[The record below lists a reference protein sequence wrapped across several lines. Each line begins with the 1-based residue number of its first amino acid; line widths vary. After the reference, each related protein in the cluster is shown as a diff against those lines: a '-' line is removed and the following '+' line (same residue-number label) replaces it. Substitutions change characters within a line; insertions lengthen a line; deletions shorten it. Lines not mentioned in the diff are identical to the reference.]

1 MEELIFRNNVYQLSG
16 VDVATMTKHRW
27 LNKNGEHYI
36 HFWELKNGNVYY
48 SQRVNGVEYTM
59 CEIMC
64 SIYDLNI
71 NQVVTL

>member
-1 MEELIFRNNVYQLSG
+1 MEELVFRNNVYQLSR

-27 LNKNGEHYI
+27 LTKNGEHYI

-59 CEIMC
+59 CEIMQ
-64 SIYDLNI
+64 SIYDLKI
-71 NQVVTL
+71 EQVVTL

>member
-27 LNKNGEHYI
+27 LTKNGEHYI
-36 HFWELKNGNVYY
+36 HFLELKNGNVRYY
-48 SQRVNGVEYTM
+48 QMINGVEYTM

-64 SIYDLNI
+64 SIYDLDI
-71 NQVVTL
+71 NQVFTL

>member
-27 LNKNGEHYI
+27 LKKTRAHHI
-36 HFWELKNGNVYY
+36 HLWKLKNGYARYPKMINC
-48 SQRVNGVEYTM
+48 VEYTM

-64 SIYDLNI
+64 SIYDLDI

>member
-1 MEELIFRNNVYQLSG
+1 MEELAYRNNVYQLSG
-16 VDVATMTKHRW
+16 VDVATITKHRW
-27 LNKNGEHYI
+27 LTKNGLPYI

-48 SQRVNGVEYTM
+48 SKIINGETYTM

-64 SIYDLNI
+64 SIYDLDI

>member
-1 MEELIFRNNVYQLSG
+1 MEELVFRNNVYQLSR

-27 LNKNGEHYI
+27 LTKNGEHYI

-48 SQRVNGVEYTM
+48 SQRVNGVEYNV

-71 NQVVTL
+71 NQVVIL

>member
-1 MEELIFRNNVYQLSG
+1 MEELVFRNNVYQLSG

-48 SQRVNGVEYTM
+48 SQMVNGESYTM

-64 SIYDLNI
+64 SIYDLDI

>member
-1 MEELIFRNNVYQLSG
+1 MEELAFRNNVYQLSG

-64 SIYDLNI
+64 SIYDLDI

>member
-1 MEELIFRNNVYQLSG
+1 MEELIYRNNVYQLSG

-27 LNKNGEHYI
+27 LKKNGEHYI

-48 SQRVNGVEYTM
+48 SKMINGVEYNV

-64 SIYDLNI
+64 SIYDLDI

>member
-1 MEELIFRNNVYQLSG
+1 MEELVFRNNVYQLSK

-27 LNKNGEHYI
+27 LTKNGEHCI
-36 HFWELKNGNVYY
+36 HFFFFLNENVYY
-48 SQRVNGVEYTM
+48 SQMINGVEYTM

>member
-1 MEELIFRNNVYQLSG
+1 MEELVFRNNVYQLSG

-27 LNKNGEHYI
+27 LKKNGEHYI
-36 HFWELKNGNVYY
+36 HFLELKNGNVRYY
-48 SQRVNGVEYTM
+48 QMINGVEYTM

-64 SIYDLNI
+64 SIYDLDI

>member
-1 MEELIFRNNVYQLSG
+1 MEELIYRNNVYQLSG

-27 LNKNGEHYI
+27 LTKNGEHYI

-48 SQRVNGVEYTM
+48 SQIINGKEYNV

-64 SIYDLNI
+64 SIYDLKI
-71 NQVVTL
+71 EQVVTL

>member
-1 MEELIFRNNVYQLSG
+1 
-16 VDVATMTKHRW
+16 MTKHRW
-27 LNKNGEHYI
+27 LTKNGEHYI

-64 SIYDLNI
+64 SIYDLDI

>member
-27 LNKNGEHYI
+27 LTKNGEHYI
-36 HFWELKNGNVYY
+36 HFFELKNVNVRYY
-48 SQRVNGVEYTM
+48 QIINGVEYTM

-64 SIYDLNI
+64 SIYDLDI

>member
-1 MEELIFRNNVYQLSG
+1 MEELVYRNNVYQLSG

-27 LNKNGEHYI
+27 LAKNGEHYI

-48 SQRVNGVEYTM
+48 SKIINGESYTM

-64 SIYDLNI
+64 SIYDLDI

>member
-27 LNKNGEHYI
+27 LTKNGEHYI
-36 HFWELKNGNVYY
+36 HFLELKNGNVRYY
-48 SQRVNGVEYTM
+48 QMINGVVYTM

-64 SIYDLNI
+64 SIYDLDI